1 MGPRR
6 HQLILQDGT
15 PPAQPP
21 TMLRHASGDTNYE
34 QYLINNI
41 NKIFPTVF
49 ETIQQL
55 FESEVNV

>member
-1 MGPRR
+1 MGLFFYVRWC
-6 HQLILQDGT
+6 
-15 PPAQPP
+15 
-21 TMLRHASGDTNYE
+21 HASGNTNHE

>member
-1 MGPRR
+1 MGLFFYVR
-6 HQLILQDGT
+6 LC
-15 PPAQPP
+15 
-21 TMLRHASGDTNYE
+21 HASGNTNHE